1 MNDNQP
7 AKLMRGEKLVAY
19 LIEFATQLLALAN
32 VAIFKTELENKID
45 ETNANDTKATADTT
59 GVTDTKTAESA
70 EMITTSL
77 KLAAFLQIYALSIN
91 DKVLNNLVNFKR
103 NELTGKSDNDRRN
116 AARYLAERG
125 AEPAIAAALA
135 ALAPVAYQADDL
147 AAHVT
152 NVNEYDDL
160 IGRPIEQRSV
170 KSAYTKAV
178 ARNMVE
184 MDDIV
189 ARLRINMAPVEFM
202 DLTLFDAFEAAA
214 LIDDAPSQSQS
225 TFTAN
230 IDANGQKKITGI
242 TYDPVDELRIQ
253 NTGTTSLQLSF
264 CNVAGEV
271 FGEPTVVD
279 SGATLNL
286 TYEQIG
292 PGGTEVWLQNMS
304 TNVMGDYVLNLL

>member
-1 MNDNQP
+1 MNDNQR
-7 AKLMRGEKLVAY
+7 AKLMRAEKLVVY
-19 LIEFATQLLALAN
+19 LGDNADALSTVAN
-32 VAIFKTELENKID
+32 VASFRPELEAKID

-59 GVTDTKTAESA
+59 GVTETKTAESA
-70 EMITTSL
+70 EMVTTSL
-77 KLAAFLQIYALSIN
+77 KLAAFLKIYALSIN
-91 DKVLNNLVNFKR
+91 DKVLNNLIDFKR
-103 NELTGKSDNDRRN
+103 SELTGKSDNDRRN
-116 AARYLAERG
+116 AARYLAERA
-125 AEPAIAAALA
+125 AEPAIADALGS
-135 ALAPVAYQADDL
+135 LAPVPYRAEDL

-160 IGRPIEQRSV
+160 IGRPNEQRST

-184 MDDIV
+184 MDDVV

-202 DLTLFDAFEAAA
+202 NLTLFDAFEAAA
-214 LIDDAPSQSQS
+214 LIDDAPSQGQS
-225 TFTAN
+225 TFTGN

-242 TYDPVDELRIQ
+242 TYDPADELRIQ
-253 NTGTTSLQLSF
+253 NTGTTGLQLTF
-264 CNVAGEV
+264 RNVEGEI

-292 PGGTEVWLQNMS
+292 NGGTEAWLQNMS
-304 TNVMGDYVLNLL
+304 EDVMGSYVLNLL